1 MLRRVAPCMF
11 YGMCMNRRIEVNHEQ
26 DWNAPSTHRRNSQRR
41 ISRPLGL
48 ASAALARA
56 LGVSTPTVND
66 IVLQRRGVSVDM
78 ALRLAA
84 CFETTPEFWLNLQL
98 TYDLRKAEIERG
110 EAIRAQVQRIAHCA

>member
-1 MLRRVAPCMF
+1 VNDDQNWNATCTP
-11 YGMCMNRRIEVNHEQ
+11 RRILKEEFLE
-26 DWNAPSTHRRNSQRR
+26 
-41 ISRPLGL
+41 PLGL

-66 IVLQRRGVSVDM
+66 IVLQRRGVSADM

-84 CFETTPEFWLNLQL
+84 CFQTTPEFWLNLQL

-110 EAIRAQVQRIAHCA
+110 EAIKAQVQRIAHCA